1 MLQVIGASVS
11 EPHTSVSYCNF
22 SYIIIIIIIIVF
34 CCTLFRIFSML
45 SFNTIATDRI
55 WSVSKIFVQLDALA
69 G

>member
-22 SYIIIIIIIIVF
+22 SYIIIIIIVF
-34 CCTLFRIFSML
+34 CRTLFRIFLTL
-45 SFNTIATDRI
+45 SFNTIATGCMR
-55 WSVSKIFVQLDALA
+55 SVSKIFVQLDALT